1 MHEDD
6 LSDTKIN
13 TYYRAGEGGRLAEM
27 RKRVEDRVHEM
38 TDTMID
44 DTLQRTAAIE
54 TLADAETLNRLVSPN
69 HRDAMSMKDLT
80 GAADSASK
88 RNLLRQGKPTE
99 IFQQFDT
106 MTPEIILQ
114 ILNQDEADHEDT
126 KRERDSSKLKE
137 SSKSLQEPERV

>member
-1 MHEDD
+1 
-6 LSDTKIN
+6 
-13 TYYRAGEGGRLAEM
+13 
-27 RKRVEDRVHEM
+27 M